1 VDASSEY
8 NARSYLSKEEI
19 SLAMSTIGKQS
30 TKSDSSL
37 QFQRILVAVDGSE
50 GSREASEVAVG
61 LAEKFNAQL
70 FVLHAFRGYP
80 EYMTMFPS
88 APAPSGE
95 AIQEYEAYA
104 RKAALEVVGRTVSMA
119 EKKGVKAKTKT
130 SETIGSVVQTITDYA
145 ASEKIDLIVMG
156 TRGMGGFK
164 KMLLGSV
171 SSGVVT
177 HAHCPVLVVR

>member
-1 VDASSEY
+1 
-8 NARSYLSKEEI
+8 
-19 SLAMSTIGKQS
+19 LAMSTIGKHTS
-30 TKSDSSL
+30 RHESGL
-37 QFQRILVAVDGSE
+37 RFQKILVAVDGSE
-50 GSREASEVAVG
+50 GSTRASDVAVD

-70 FVLHAFRGYP
+70 YVLHAFRGYP
-80 EYMTMFPS
+80 EYMTIFPS
-88 APAPSGE
+88 APSPSGE
-95 AIQEYEAYA
+95 AIEAYEAYA

-119 EKKGVKAKTKT
+119 EKKGVKARPKT

-145 ASEKIDLIVMG
+145 VAEKIDLIVMG

-177 HAHCPVLVVR
+177 HAYCPVLVVR

>member
-1 VDASSEY
+1 M
-8 NARSYLSKEEI
+8 
-19 SLAMSTIGKQS
+19 AMSTIGKHTS
-30 TKSDSSL
+30 RHDSGL
-37 QFQRILVAVDGSE
+37 RFQRLLVAVDGSE
-50 GSREASEVAVG
+50 GSAKASEVAVD

-70 FVLHAFRGYP
+70 YVIHAFRGYP
-80 EYMTMFPS
+80 EYMTVFPS
-88 APAPSGE
+88 APSPSGE
-95 AIQEYEAYA
+95 AIEAYEAYA
-104 RKAALEVVGRTVSMA
+104 RKAALEVVGRTVTMA
-119 EKKGVKAKTKT
+119 EKKGVKANPKT

-145 ASEKIDLIVMG
+145 VVEKIDLIVMG

>member
-1 VDASSEY
+1 M
-8 NARSYLSKEEI
+8 
-19 SLAMSTIGKQS
+19 AMSTFGKQS
-30 TKSDSSL
+30 PKHESGL

-50 GSREASEVAVG
+50 GSTRASEAAVD

-70 FVLHAFRGYP
+70 FVLNVFRGYP
-80 EYMTMFPS
+80 EYMTIFPA
-88 APAPSGE
+88 APSPSGE
-95 AIQEYEAYA
+95 AIQAYEEYA
-104 RKAALEVVGRTVSMA
+104 RKAASEIVGRSVSIA
-119 EKKGVKAKTKT
+119 EKKGVKAKHKT

-145 ASEKIDLIVMG
+145 VAEKIDLIVMG

>member
-1 VDASSEY
+1 MNTMA
-8 NARSYLSKEEI
+8 
-19 SLAMSTIGKQS
+19 KQS
-30 TKSDSSL
+30 SKTDSAL
-37 QFQRILVAVDGSE
+37 RFQRILVAVDGSD
-50 GSREASEVAVG
+50 GSRKASEIAVD

-70 FVLHAFRGYP
+70 YVLYSFRGYP

-88 APAPSGE
+88 APSPSGE
-95 AIQEYEAYA
+95 AIEAYEAYA

-119 EKKGVKAKTKT
+119 EKKGVKAKPKT
-130 SETIGSVVQTITDYA
+130 SETIGSVVQSITDYA
-145 ASEKIDLIVMG
+145 VAEKIDLIVMG

-164 KMLLGSV
+164 RMLLGSV